1 MYEKLYEEN
10 KGLLRMMAR
19 RYARVCA
26 LDRAVSVEDLMQAGF
41 VGLMRAAATFDP
53 EAGKSWAGWARWHI
67 RMEFESALGLRH
79 GRFTRAHTGAA
90 ALDKPLSGEDV
101 EGLTMGE
108 LLADANLPA
117 ADEGLIREEL
127 QRDVRAAVGRLRS
140 EGQRAVVQRCK
151 LEGQSYRQ
159 AAAELGCSVGQT
171 YQLFFR
177 ASANLA
183 RDARLRAAAGIDD
196 SAWRRPGRQKRALHE
211 K

>member
-41 VGLMRAAATFDP
+41 VGLMKAASTYDP
-53 EAGKSWAGWARWHI
+53 AAGKSWAGWARWHI
-67 RMEFESALGLRH
+67 RVEFESALGLRH
-79 GRFTRAHTGAA
+79 GRFTRAHTGAV
-90 ALDKPLSGEDV
+90 ALDKALSGDGL

-108 LLADANLPA
+108 LLEDASLPA
-117 ADEGLIREEL
+117 ADEGLIRREL
-127 QRDVRAAVGRLRS
+127 QRDVRAAVSRLRS
-140 EGQRAVVQRCK
+140 EGQRTVVRMCK
-151 LEGQSYRQ
+151 LEGRSYRQ

-196 SAWRRPGRQKRALHE
+196 GARLKSERHKPGAS
-211 K
+211 

>member
-1 MYEKLYEEN
+1 MDINLVEKQHKKGKLYVEERLQLLFDEQRYTEIT
-10 KGLLRMMAR
+10 KPEERDGVYVCEGLVSGK
-19 RYARVCA
+19 RVI
-26 LDRAVSVEDLMQAGF
+26 V
-41 VGLMRAAATFDP
+41 AAQDFTFM
-53 EAGKSWAGWARWHI
+53 GGT
-67 RMEFESALGLRH
+67 LGLRH
-79 GRFTRAHTGAA
+79 GRFTRPHTGAA
-90 ALDKPLSGEDV
+90 ALDMPISRSES
-101 EGLTMGE
+101 EGVTE
-108 LLADANLPA
+108 ADLLADESLPA
-117 ADEGLIREEL
+117 ADEALLREEL
-127 QRDVRAAVGRLRS
+127 ARDVRAAVGRLRS